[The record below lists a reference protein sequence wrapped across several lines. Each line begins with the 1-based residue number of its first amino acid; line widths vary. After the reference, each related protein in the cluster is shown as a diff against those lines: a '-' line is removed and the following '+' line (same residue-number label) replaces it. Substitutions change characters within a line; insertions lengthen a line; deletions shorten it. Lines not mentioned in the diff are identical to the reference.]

1 MAGRGEATEQT
12 EAPPSS
18 RSTSIHELHSD
29 EAAKTDWGRWCHVNM
44 PPPPPPDDEYFT
56 IDISRDSPE
65 QHLGFQVDLW
75 KHAKGLLVI
84 AVRQSPMTPIGD
96 WNERCWKWFP
106 RDELRVS
113 DVILQVNDEKAR
125 GANDEKARGVMVEE
139 LKSAKDVLMVV
150 LREGSCG

>member
-1 MAGRGEATEQT
+1 M
-12 EAPPSS
+12 
-18 RSTSIHELHSD
+18 
-29 EAAKTDWGRWCHVNM
+29 NM
-44 PPPPPPDDEYFT
+44 PLPPPPDDEYFT
-56 IDISRDSPE
+56 IDIYRDSPE

-84 AVRQSPMTPIGD
+84 KFPITPKGSPMTPIED
-96 WNERCWKWFP
+96 WNEMCWKWFP